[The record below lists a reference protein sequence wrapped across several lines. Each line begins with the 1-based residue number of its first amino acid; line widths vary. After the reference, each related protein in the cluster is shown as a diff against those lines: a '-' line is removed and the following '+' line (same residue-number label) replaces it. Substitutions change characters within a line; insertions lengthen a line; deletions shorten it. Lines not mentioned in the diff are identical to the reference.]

1 MSEEVNPEV
10 INEALSAHAERAE
23 ILYEVREQ
31 RKKID
36 QLEQVVSRGNGHK
49 PLTERVTTL
58 EAEVD
63 AIKSGLDEMKGDIRA
78 IRKSQNMMVW
88 KLIGG
93 LGAILALFL
102 AGFIAFV
109 YRTNAF

>member
-1 MSEEVNPEV
+1 MAEDRQTEA

-58 EAEVD
+58 EAEVET
-63 AIKSGLDEMKGDIRA
+63 IKAGFDEMKGDIRA
-78 IRKSQNMMVW
+78 LRKNQNVMVW

>member
-1 MSEEVNPEV
+1 MGEELHRET

-58 EAEVD
+58 EAEVET
-63 AIKSGLDEMKGDIRA
+63 IKDGFEEMKGDIRA
-78 IRKSQNMMVW
+78 LRKNQNTMVW
-88 KLIGG
+88 KIVGG
-93 LGAILALFL
+93 MAVALGIFFTALL
-102 AGFIAFV
+102 AFV
-109 YRTNAF
+109 YRTNQI

>member
-1 MSEEVNPEV
+1 MADDNQADV

-58 EAEVD
+58 EAEVET
-63 AIKSGLDEMKGDIRA
+63 IKDGFEEMKGDIRA
-78 IRKSQNMMVW
+78 IRKNQNVMVW
-88 KLIGG
+88 KLVGG
-93 LGAILALFL
+93 MAVALGIFFTALL
-102 AGFIAFV
+102 AFV
-109 YRTNAF
+109 YKTNQI

>member
-1 MSEEVNPEV
+1 MAEDRQTET

-78 IRKSQNMMVW
+78 VRKNQSVMVW
-88 KLIGG
+88 KIIGG
-93 LGAILALFL
+93 LTVALGIFFTAL
-102 AGFIAFV
+102 LAFV
-109 YRTNAF
+109 YKTN

>member
-1 MSEEVNPEV
+1 MSEEIGEK
-10 INEALSAHAERAE
+10 IITAHEERAE
-23 ILYEVREQ
+23 ILYEIREQ

-36 QLEQVVSRGNGHK
+36 RLEQVVTLGNGHK

-63 AIKSGLDEMKGDIRA
+63 AIKSGFDEMKGDIRA
-78 IRKSQNMMVW
+78 IRKNQTVMVW
-88 KLIGG
+88 KLVGG
-93 LGAILALFL
+93 LGAVLALFL

-109 YRTNAF
+109 YKTNAI

>member
-1 MSEEVNPEV
+1 MADEIRPE
-10 INEALSAHAERAE
+10 INDALNAHQERAE

-36 QLEQVVSRGNGHK
+36 QLEQVVSRGNGHR

-63 AIKSGLDEMKGDIRA
+63 AIKSGFEEMKGDIRA
-78 IRKSQNMMVW
+78 IRKNQSAMVW

-109 YRTNAF
+109 YKTNTL

>member
-1 MSEEVNPEV
+1 MAEDRQTET

-78 IRKSQNMMVW
+78 VRKNQNVMVW
-88 KLIGG
+88 KIIGG
-93 LGAILALFL
+93 LTVALGIFFTAL
-102 AGFIAFV
+102 LAFV
-109 YRTNAF
+109 YKTN